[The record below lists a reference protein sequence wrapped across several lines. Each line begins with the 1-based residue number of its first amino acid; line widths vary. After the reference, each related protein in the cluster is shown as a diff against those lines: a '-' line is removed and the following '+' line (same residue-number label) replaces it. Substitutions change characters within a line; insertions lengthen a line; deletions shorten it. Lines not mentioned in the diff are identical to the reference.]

1 MISWDIVRL
10 PQLGPILLAELD
22 GVSLIYLGLGQ
33 EGPQAL
39 SVFAARHYSTNE
51 LVSRP
56 SPLLEEAAKQIWQ
69 YWRGERQV
77 FELPV
82 VLAGTDF
89 QKRVWRVMANVP
101 FGETTTYGQ
110 IAASIG
116 APKALRAV
124 GQACGANPVPI
135 IIPCH
140 RVLAR
145 NGLGG
150 FSCGTSFKR
159 LLLAREGI
167 FK

>member
-1 MISWDIVRL
+1 MIRL
-10 PQLGPILLAELD
+10 PQLGSVLLAELD
-22 GVSLIYLGLGQ
+22 GVSLIYLGLGEEQ
-33 EGPQAL
+33 LQAL
-39 SVFAARHYSTNE
+39 NVFAGRYYSAHE
-51 LVSRP
+51 LVRRS
-56 SPLLEEAAKQIWQ
+56 SPLLAEAANQIWQ

-77 FELPV
+77 FDLPV
-82 VLAGTDF
+82 ALAGTEF
-89 QKRVWRVMANVP
+89 QKRVWRAMAEVP

-110 IAASIG
+110 IAAHIG

-150 FSCGTSFKR
+150 FSCGTSYKR